1 MLANKELLEADDL
14 YSMKKKKKKK
24 IIYKYI
30 LWTSMATSNCLV
42 INILEN
48 IFVFKRK
55 KIHTGLEQ
63 HVGE

>member
-1 MLANKELLEADDL
+1 
-14 YSMKKKKKKK
+14 
-24 IIYKYI
+24 
-30 LWTSMATSNCLV
+30 MATSNCLV

-55 KIHTGLEQ
+55 KKKKLE